1 MKKQLTAIL
10 SAAALLALTA
20 PISAFADGN
29 TAAVTV
35 TVANAGKL
43 EVTAEPLT
51 VTDADGDGAL
61 TVNDTIILVHDK
73 YYEGGAAAGF
83 ATAQTDWG
91 TSITKFWGN
100 ENGGSYG
107 YLVNDK
113 FAYSLTDP
121 VADGDAVYAYAYQD
135 AAGYSDQYSYFDQ
148 ITADGLFAGDAYT
161 LTLTGLSFGADYSE
175 QRSPLAGA
183 VIKINGEPTEYST
196 DAEGKVTF
204 QIPEGDFTVSAFY
217 EPGDFEDGKAPIIV
231 PPVFR
236 ATGAAKE
243 TTETQ
248 ATETQATET
257 QPVASTTTTSSA
269 LQTTTTTQAPATT
282 TTAAATTTAA
292 SSTTAPPTGETH
304 AVSALGL
311 TAMLALGAAF
321 VTRRRED

>member
-35 TVANAGKL
+35 TVSNAGKL
-43 EVTAEPLT
+43 EVTAEKLT
-51 VTDADGDGAL
+51 VTDVDGDGAL
-61 TVNDTIILVHDK
+61 TVNDTIILAHDK

-107 YLVNDK
+107 YLVNEK

-121 VADGDAVYAYAYQD
+121 VADGDSVYAYAYQD
-135 AAGYSDQYSYFDQ
+135 AAGYSDQYSYFNQ
-148 ITADGLFAGDAYT
+148 ITADGLYAGDEYT
-161 LTLTGLSFGADYSE
+161 LTLTGISFGAVIT
-175 QRSPLAGA
+175 LNGA
-183 VIKINGEPTEYST
+183 PTEYST

-236 ATGAAKE
+236 ANGAVKE
-243 TTETQ
+243 TSETQ
-248 ATETQATET
+248 ATATESA
-257 QPVASTTTTSSA
+257 ASTTTT

-282 TTAAATTTAA
+282 TAATTTTA
-292 SSTTAPPTGETH
+292 APPATGETH
-304 AVSALGL
+304 AASALGL

>member
-43 EVTAEPLT
+43 EVTAEKLT

-61 TVNDTIILVHDK
+61 TVNDTILLVHDK

-107 YLVNDK
+107 YLVNEK

-121 VADGDAVYAYAYQD
+121 VADGDRVYAYAYQD

-148 ITADGLFAGDAYT
+148 ITADGLYAGDEYT

-183 VIKINGEPTEYST
+183 VITLNGAPTEYST

-204 QIPEGDFTVSAFY
+204 EIPEGDFTVSAFY

-236 ATGAAKE
+236 ANGAVKE
-243 TTETQ
+243 TSETQ
-248 ATETQATET
+248 ATGTESA
-257 QPVASTTTTSSA
+257 ASTTTT

-282 TTAAATTTAA
+282 TAATTTTA
-292 SSTTAPPTGETH
+292 APPATGETH
-304 AVSALGL
+304 AASALGL